1 MSKTR
6 KLCAYFCLLLLLS
19 ACGKSA
25 DELYQEGRAQLD
37 ESNYAAAVPLLKKS
51 IEKDPSISGVHN
63 ALGVAYLRIDS
74 LNASILAFNRSIE
87 IDSTSYKPF
96 YNRGN
101 AKRLLGLDQ
110 EAMVDYN
117 KAIEINPSLAD
128 AYTYRGTIYAKYQ
141 DFDNALFDFG
151 YSLQLNNSNPLV
163 YMYKGRIELVTEN
176 VEDAM
181 YDLKKAVEL
190 KSDLGEAW
198 YWMGLA
204 QLASN
209 NLPEGCG
216 YLQTAS
222 ENGYDQANMAIA
234 QNCMQ

>member
-1 MSKTR
+1 MSLYR
-6 KLCAYFCLLLLLS
+6 KYFAYSCLLLIIT

-25 DELYQEGRAQLD
+25 DELYQEGRNQLD
-37 ESNYAAAVPLLKKS
+37 QSNYVEAIPLLRKAA
-51 IEKDPSISGVHN
+51 EKDPENSGIQN
-63 ALGVAYLRIDS
+63 ALGVAFLRIDS
-74 LNASILAFNRSIE
+74 TASALNAFNRAIDV
-87 IDSTSYKPF
+87 DSTDYKPF

-110 EAMVDYN
+110 GAMDDYN

-151 YSLQLNNSNPLV
+151 YSLTLNDQNPLV

-181 YDLKKAVEL
+181 YDFKKAVEI
-190 KSDLGEAW
+190 KNDLGEAW

-204 QLASN
+204 EIARENLTEGCSYLETAAQNNFEQASN
-209 NLPEGCG
+209 A
-216 YLQTAS
+216 Y
-222 ENGYDQANMAIA
+222 A
-234 QNCMQ
+234 QNCLQ